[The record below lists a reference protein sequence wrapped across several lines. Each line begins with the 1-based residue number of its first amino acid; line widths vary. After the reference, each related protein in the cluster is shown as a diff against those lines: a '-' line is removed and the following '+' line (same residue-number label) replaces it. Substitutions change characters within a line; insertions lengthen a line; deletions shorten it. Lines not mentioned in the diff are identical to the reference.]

1 MGTRYRRSATVR
13 LGLQFGIPVAAGVV
27 LAAVFPLVFSLSPAA
42 WSPVTPR
49 TVAGSIWAAQLWY
62 SGIRTSTAE
71 LGGAPIRYLFGV
83 ANTVTVLRGG
93 LFSIVAGVAVAAET
107 PAVVATAGLCYGV
120 GVVLDG
126 IDGTLARWVGRET
139 ALGKRLDM
147 TVDTVGFVVAP
158 VAAVLWGLLPWWY
171 LSLSAARYV
180 FIGVRRWRHHR
191 ERTVYDTPENDL
203 SRYLATIQM
212 VFLTVVLLRLIPVAT
227 IQRVAPLVLAPS
239 IAVFGR
245 DILAIS
251 GWYPSSQSGS
261 LYQ

>member
-13 LGLQFGIPVAAGVV
+13 LGVQFGVPVAAGVV
-27 LAAVFPLVFSLSPAA
+27 LAAVFPVVVSLSPAA
-42 WSPVTPR
+42 WSPVAPR
-49 TVAGSIWAAQLWY
+49 TVAGSVWAAQLWY

-93 LFSIVAGVAVAAET
+93 LFSVVAGLAVAAET

-191 ERTVYDTPENDL
+191 ERTVYDTPASSL
-203 SRYLATIQM
+203 GRYLATIQM
-212 VFLTVVLLRLIPVAT
+212 VFLAVVLLRLVPVAT
-227 IQRVAPLVLAPS
+227 VKRVAPLVLAPS

-251 GWYPSSQSGS
+251 GWYPPSQSES
-261 LYQ
+261 R